1 MNLEGCQMTRLES
14 RASLGTPDILVAWRE
29 GIFSTIETKVVK
41 SGLKVALSA
50 HQVSWHMRTAEMGC
64 PAHLIVAA
72 LEAAKRPATLKVY
85 RAGQAR
91 ELALHGL
98 RVEPAAAFP
107 LSHVPWHVL
116 RDCLLS

>member
-1 MNLEGCQMTRLES
+1 MTRLES

-85 RAGQAR
+85 HAGQAR

-98 RVEPAAAFP
+98 RVEPVAAFP